1 MKDIDTIDTTANDL
15 TTSDRQIKLHHILTI
30 AVQVAI
36 QHRIDTVVSFTT
48 TLAKST
54 QRPIHIFGSL
64 D

>member
-36 QHRIDTVVSFTT
+36 QHRIDTMVS
-48 TLAKST
+48 L
-54 QRPIHIFGSL
+54 L
-64 D
+64 

>member
-36 QHRIDTVVSFTT
+36 LQHRIYTVV
-48 TLAKST
+48 
-54 QRPIHIFGSL
+54 
-64 D
+64 